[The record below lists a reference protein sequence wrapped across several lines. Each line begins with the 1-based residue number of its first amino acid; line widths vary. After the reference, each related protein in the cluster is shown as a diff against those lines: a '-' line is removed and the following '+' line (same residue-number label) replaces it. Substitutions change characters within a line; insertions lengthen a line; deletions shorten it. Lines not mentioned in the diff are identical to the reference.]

1 MAIDL
6 ECMAIEMPQV
16 AGHPNRIG
24 FRGVLT
30 FVDEPSDKPPSG
42 SRGHRVLLT
51 RAAAEAALP
60 SLLGMGM
67 DYAPSLD
74 RHDARLKVG
83 VITRAEIVGK
93 QIEIGGFLYGK
104 DFPELVQELGNAVRR
119 MTIGQA
125 LGMSYEISGATI
137 LDPKAKIW
145 TLTKVTFTG
154 AAILRKE
161 KAAYRKT
168 WIELEKAAPNASLSQ
183 MERPVVQVEAEV
195 QKPNT
200 TKENNMN
207 EETMQSFATTA
218 ERLAGAAEALER
230 VLGKIEAQQEEIG
243 LKVDRIVAAV
253 EENFE
258 AQGEEGSGSKETE
271 ARLAELERANVE
283 LKAQA
288 TRLARKTF
296 SPLVTALLGKYEG
309 DGSDLNA
316 GVLDK
321 TLSALSVEQRIAVK
335 AEMAR
340 AGILK

>member
-1 MAIDL
+1 VQTM
-6 ECMAIEMPQV
+6 
-16 AGHPNRIG
+16 
-24 FRGVLT
+24 
-30 FVDEPSDKPPSG
+30 
-42 SRGHRVLLT
+42 
-51 RAAAEAALP
+51 
-60 SLLGMGM
+60 
-67 DYAPSLD
+67 
-74 RHDARLKVG
+74 
-83 VITRAEIVGK
+83 
-93 QIEIGGFLYGK
+93 K
-104 DFPELVQELGNAVRR
+104 DPVRN
-119 MTIGQA
+119 MLAGQA
-125 LGMSYEISGATI
+125 LGMSYEISGATL
-137 LDPKAKIW
+137 LDPKAEIW

-154 AAILRKE
+154 AAILRRE
-161 KAAYRKT
+161 KAAYHRT
-168 WIELEKAAPNASLSQ
+168 WIELEKPALRDSLPRLDGA
-183 MERPVVQVEAEV
+183 ETRVVVDTQHGT
-195 QKPNT
+195 T

-218 ERLAGAAEALER
+218 ERLAGAAAALER

-258 AQGEEGSGSKETE
+258 AEQDGNSSDSRSDAKELG
-271 ARLAELERANVE
+271 ARMAELEKANVE

-309 DGSDLNA
+309 DGSDLGS